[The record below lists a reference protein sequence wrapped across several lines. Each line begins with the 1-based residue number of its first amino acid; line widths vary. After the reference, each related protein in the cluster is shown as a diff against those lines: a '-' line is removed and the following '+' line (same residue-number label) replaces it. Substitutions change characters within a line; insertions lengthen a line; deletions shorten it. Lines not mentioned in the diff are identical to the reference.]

1 MTECKDSM
9 LSRLEKHEADDFYH
23 IYEYNG
29 IKYIQIEGYFY
40 LSEDYGD
47 GPWRFESYSYFDLPL
62 SEFIEKMKDDNWYD
76 IHQEGL
82 KHYVQDM
89 TEKEAVEEFG
99 RFIEKDYKI
108 LPYTQLTMETKCGN
122 YLDG

>member
-9 LSRLEKHEADDFYH
+9 LSRLEKHEGDDFYH

-47 GPWRFESYSYFDLPL
+47 GPWRFESYSYFDLSL

-99 RFIEKDYKI
+99 QFIEKGYKI

>member
-29 IKYIQIEGYFY
+29 IKYIQVEGYFY

-62 SEFIEKMKDDNWYD
+62 SEFIEKMKDDNWYN

-82 KHYVQDM
+82 NHYVQDM

-99 RFIEKDYKI
+99 QFNEKGYKI
-108 LPYTQLTMETKCGN
+108 LSYTQLTMETKCGN

>member
-76 IHQEGL
+76 IQQEGL

-99 RFIEKDYKI
+99 QFIEKGYKI
-108 LPYTQLTMETKCGN
+108 LPYTQLTKETKCGN